1 MGEMFS
7 FHLKGCGEEGNQPLV
22 MSYKSFAE
30 KTGFR
35 PLNGINHWKFCFVLE
50 EFSMIH
56 CVRFIDLLC

>member
-22 MSYKSFAE
+22 MSYKSFVE

-35 PLNGINHWKFCFVLE
+35 PLNGMSSPLE
-50 EFSMIH
+50 I
-56 CVRFIDLLC
+56 LLHIGGIQYDSLC